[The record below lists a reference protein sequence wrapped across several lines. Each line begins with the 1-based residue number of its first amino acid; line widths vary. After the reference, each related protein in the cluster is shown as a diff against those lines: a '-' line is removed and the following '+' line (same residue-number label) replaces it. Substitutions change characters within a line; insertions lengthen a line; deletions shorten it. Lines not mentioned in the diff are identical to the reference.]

1 MQQCTWEPLA
11 EAAGRGGGL
20 SVHSCDDDAFIVAC
34 RFVEELYWV
43 ILPALVLV
51 VDFQSIAAILAS
63 GTVRPFAY
71 HAMTCGLS
79 IALAQLGNTG

>member
-11 EAAGRGGGL
+11 EAAAAVDFQSMSCDRGLPLRGGALLGD
-20 SVHSCDDDAFIVAC
+20 SS
-34 RFVEELYWV
+34 
-43 ILPALVLV
+43 ALVVV

>member
-1 MQQCTWEPLA
+1 MVVDFQ
-11 EAAGRGGGL
+11 
-20 SVHSCDDDAFIVAC
+20 SMSCDDDAFID
-34 RFVEELYWV
+34 RG
-43 ILPALVLV
+43 LPLRGGALLGDSSALVVV